1 MTDWLNGGD
10 WSLVGEFVEVE
21 TGTRSDRPQLKLAI
35 EAARRSGAKLIIA
48 KLDRLARNVAFIS
61 TLMESDVEFV
71 ALDCPTANKF
81 TLHILAAVAEHEAQ
95 LISHAHQGG
104 PRGGQGTRREA
115 RQSQRGESPPPRSCE
130 APGRDRG
137 REPVERQKGRP
148 LRRADSAVARGGS
161 RATPPPRPRR
171 MSSSAAAF
179 APLGAEPGRRSRSSA
194 CANGWASERAVV
206 RRPCGR
212 RS

>member
-1 MTDWLNGGD
+1 MTRRRPHTGAFVAYYRVSTKDQGQSGLGLEAQRKAVTDWLNGGD

-95 LISHAHQGG
+95 LISQRTKAAL
-104 PRGGQGTRREA
+104 EA
-115 RQSQRGESPPPRSCE
+115 
-130 APGRDRG
+130 A
-137 REPVERQKGRP
+137 K
-148 LRRADSAVARGGS
+148 ARGVKLGNPNGA
-161 RATPPPRPRR
+161 RALHRDPAKLRAGI
-171 MSSSAAAF
+171 AA
-179 APLGAEPGRRSRSSA
+179 G
-194 CANGWASERAVV
+194 NQ
-206 RRPCGR
+206 
-212 RS
+212 